1 MAGIPTQDKLY
12 LIAGVKLPEGS
23 SLERTD
29 AVLQR
34 MMDVALGTDGVAHVI
49 GLTGFNPT
57 QQTNT
62 PNYAVAFPI
71 LKPFN
76 ERHRSAKEIAA
87 DIQAKIAEIKEG
99 FAFVLNP
106 PPVLGLGQGAG
117 YSLFVEDP
125 RGRGLRRTPA
135 SGQRAA
141 NRGGEDAKHGL
152 SLRWLPV
159 QRATT

>member
-1 MAGIPTQDKLY
+1 
-12 LIAGVKLPEGS
+12 VKLPEGS
-23 SLERTD
+23 SLESTD

-34 MMDVALGTDGVAHVI
+34 MKDLALDTDGVAHVI
-49 GLTGFNPT
+49 GLTGFKPHT
-57 QQTNT
+57 ADQ
-62 PNYAVAFPI
+62 YAELCRCLSI

-87 DIQAKIAEIKEG
+87 DIQAKIAQIKEG

-117 YSLFVEDP
+117 YSLFVERP
-125 RGRGLRRTPA
+125 FGRGLRRAPA

-141 NRGGEDAKHGL
+141 NRGGEDARHGFPFVGYQSNVPQL
-152 SLRWLPV
+152 ISRSIASRPRR
-159 QRATT
+159 RA